1 MVQPCAWDVGSG
13 TSPVD
18 DQIPLVS
25 PDLWFSHLRN
35 GDNFNKPTRV
45 ILLLPLLLSHL
56 SRVRLCVTP

>member
-35 GDNFNKPTRV
+35 GDNFNKAVFLGRITSYSV
-45 ILLLPLLLSHL
+45 
-56 SRVRLCVTP
+56 